1 MSKRSRLSQVG
12 LYHVT
17 LAVEHV
23 ADSWDVHVCRVKH
36 AMALINLMQ
45 TTHIKRKK
53 TKHTLY
59 TICRNMVYIL
69 HVSRPDLV
77 HKIQVSFCKT
87 V

>member
-1 MSKRSRLSQVG
+1 MSHLDSHFVVSKRSQLSQVG

-36 AMALINLMQ
+36 AMALVNLMQ

-53 TKHTLY
+53 QNT
-59 TICRNMVYIL
+59 RYIPY
-69 HVSRPDLV
+69 VVIWSTYYMLV
-77 HKIQVSFCKT
+77 VQT
-87 V
+87 